1 MPDNNQ
7 QKMLENNVTV
17 LSEDNLISHL
27 QNRKAVWIIFLV
39 FHLRPKQ
46 IHLTFLRKPT
56 LSSMHAVEM
65 I

>member
-27 QNRKAVWIIFLV
+27 QNRKAVDYFLS
-39 FHLRPKQ
+39 
-46 IHLTFLRKPT
+46 
-56 LSSMHAVEM
+56 LSSPTETNSFNVSEEANAELHACC
-65 I
+65 